1 MIRNFFR
8 HLANSFKN
16 LFRNGWMTIA
26 AISMV
31 TVTLTLVGIFAAG
44 LLNIERIAS
53 GVENNIQ
60 INVYLDPSS
69 QDNSETT
76 TDPAG
81 QTIANTSYH
90 SIYNQIQALDGV
102 DSITF
107 SSKDDQLAQLQE
119 TMGED
124 WKLFDG
130 DSNPLSDAYIVKT
143 KTPDD
148 VKSVAE
154 AIQSIQGVDSVEY
167 GGTSSENI
175 MALAS
180 KIRLWGLV
188 GTGIL
193 VLVAIFLISNT
204 IRMTIFSRSRDIEIM
219 RLVGAKNSYI
229 RGPFFYEGAWV
240 GLIGAIVPAVIIYFG
255 YHWVYDNYNPSLLTE
270 GLSLYDINVFLPAMI
285 GAMALVGIVI
295 GSLGSI
301 LSMRRFLKI

>member
-16 LFRNGWMTIA
+16 LFRNGWMSFA

-31 TVTLTLVGIFAAG
+31 AVTLTLVGIFAAG

-53 GVENNIQ
+53 GIENNIQ
-60 INVYLDPSS
+60 VNVYLDPSS

-81 QTIANTSYH
+81 QTIANSSYH
-90 SIYNQIQALDGV
+90 AIFNQIKALDGV
-102 DSITF
+102 DSLVF
-107 SSKDDQLAQLQE
+107 SSKDEQLAQLQK
-119 TMGED
+119 TMGDD
-124 WKLFDG
+124 WKLFSD

-143 KTPDD
+143 KEPKD
-148 VKSVAE
+148 VKKVAK
-154 AIQSIQGVDSVEY
+154 AIQKIEGVDSVEY
-167 GGTSSENI
+167 GGTDSDNI
-175 MALAS
+175 MAIAS
-180 KIRLWGLV
+180 KVRLWGLV
-188 GTGIL
+188 ATGIL

-240 GLIGAIVPAVIIYFG
+240 GLIGSILPSAVIYFG

-270 GLSLYDINVFLPAMI
+270 GLSLYDITIFLPVII
-285 GAMALVGIVI
+285 GAIVIIGIVI
-295 GSLGSI
+295 GSLGAI